1 MTPKKTPAADPTEA
15 TESADSQSSG
25 HVHLTRRERQ
35 IMDVLYAENEA
46 TAGDIQL
53 RIPDSPS
60 YSAVRA
66 LLRKLMDKGHID
78 FRQDGAKYVYRPV
91 LPKAEAKQSA
101 ITRLVNTFFDGSAG
115 SAVVNLL
122 GSEGKELTASDI
134 DEIESMLSE
143 LKARK

>member
-1 MTPKKTPAADPTEA
+1 MVHGK
-15 TESADSQSSG
+15 

-35 IMDVLYAENEA
+35 IMDVLYAAGEA
-46 TAGDIQL
+46 SAADIQAS
-53 RIPDSPS
+53 IPDSPS

-91 LPKAEAKQSA
+91 LPKTDAKRSA
-101 ITRLVNTFFDGSAG
+101 IDRLVRTFFDGSPA

-122 GSEGKELTASDI
+122 GSEGRSLSDADI
-134 DEIESMLSE
+134 DAIEAE
-143 LKARK
+143 LARIKDKR